1 MINGVLACF
10 RMKQVRLPPW
20 LIFIWLQNGKPRGQF
35 MRALKLARPESKRI
49 LIVGAGTVGH
59 SLRAA
64 YGAGFPDA
72 EFLIWNRTATTA
84 EAFPPNTQ
92 THARYR
98 ICRLLLR
105 WPISSPLPR

>member
-1 MINGVLACF
+1 MEN
-10 RMKQVRLPPW
+10 
-20 LIFIWLQNGKPRGQF
+20 RGDSLCA
-35 MRALKLARPESKRI
+35 ALKLARPESKRI

-84 EAFPPNTQ
+84 EAFAAKYPNTRAAGFAVCCCDGRYHHLCHDEHD
-92 THARYR
+92 TCVAR
-98 ICRLLLR
+98 RLVSTR
-105 WPISSPLPR
+105 AAH